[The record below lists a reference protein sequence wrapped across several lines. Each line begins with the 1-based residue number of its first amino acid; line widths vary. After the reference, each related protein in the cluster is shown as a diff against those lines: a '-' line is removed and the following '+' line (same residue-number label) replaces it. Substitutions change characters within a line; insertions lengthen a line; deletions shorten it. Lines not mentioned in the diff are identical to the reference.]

1 MHPDQNLLLN
11 SVFTFWSVEN
21 QLDVFSGQGLRKT
34 GIDNTWHLMAGRAS
48 KCFNAFLS
56 DKKNWNSWQLTAR
69 RAPNRSLGIATSV
82 EPSFQQR
89 KPHTLVSSLCLWVSS
104 QNFPLF
110 ADLGQKWLSLPPQR
124 SPPTNSGAS
133 GSFHLLQPPPPPPSQ
148 PLLVLVLLARCSNL
162 LHLLLVRCSERGT
175 WPPSTS
181 VPPQSNKL
189 YPPPPTKNSLEKD
202 EFKATQIHNLLTN
215 EKCNA

>member
-1 MHPDQNLLLN
+1 
-11 SVFTFWSVEN
+11 
-21 QLDVFSGQGLRKT
+21 
-34 GIDNTWHLMAGRAS
+34 MAGRAS
-48 KCFNAFLS
+48 KRFNVFFVWLAKFLS
-56 DKKNWNSWQLTAR
+56 DKRRKKQWNSWQLTAR

-82 EPSFQQR
+82 DPSFLER
-89 KPHTLVSSLCLWVSS
+89 KPHTLVSSLCLRVSS

-110 ADLGQKWLSLPPQR
+110 ADLRQKWFSLSPQR
-124 SPPTNSGAS
+124 PPPTNSGAS

-162 LHLLLVRCSERGT
+162 LLARCSNPLLLLLVRCSERGT

-181 VPPQSNKL
+181 VPPQSNKVH
-189 YPPPPTKNSLEKD
+189 PPPPNKNSLEKD